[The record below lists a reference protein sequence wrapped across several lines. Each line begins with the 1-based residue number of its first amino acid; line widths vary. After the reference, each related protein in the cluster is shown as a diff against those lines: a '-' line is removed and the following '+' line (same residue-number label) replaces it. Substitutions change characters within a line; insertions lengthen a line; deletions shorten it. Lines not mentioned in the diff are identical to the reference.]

1 MKMVKVLDIINRDT
15 AVSTDDGQKVF
26 EAVSSHLF
34 QDRKTEIDFNGIQF
48 MTTAFLNAAIGQ
60 LYSTFTGDQLKNQLS
75 LTNVAKE
82 DLVLFKKVVDRAKEY
97 FAAKEDFDNSA
108 DNAIYGH

>member
-1 MKMVKVLDIINRDT
+1 MEMVKVLGIINRDT

-26 EAVSSHLF
+26 EVVSSHLS
-34 QDRKTEIDFNGIQF
+34 QEQKTEMDFAGIQF
-48 MTTAFLNAAIGQ
+48 MTTAFLNVAIGQ

-75 LTNVAKE
+75 LTNVAEE

-97 FAAKEDFDNSA
+97 FAAKQDFDNSA